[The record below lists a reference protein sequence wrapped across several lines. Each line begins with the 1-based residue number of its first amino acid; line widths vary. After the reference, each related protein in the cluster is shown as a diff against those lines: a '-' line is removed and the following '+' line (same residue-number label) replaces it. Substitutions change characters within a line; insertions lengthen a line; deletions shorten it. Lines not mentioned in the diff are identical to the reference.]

1 MIDKEQ
7 KDWLDSVEWLIADD
21 PKTGYETLKQT
32 YQHYHLMGGEG
43 VFINTHYTNSPMS
56 VSESAPAASIRM
68 NELIRW
74 NAMSMVV
81 RGTKVAAELGGH
93 LASYASSAI
102 LYDVAFEHFFQ
113 AGSGQLQDCI
123 FFQGHSA
130 PGFYARAFLEGR
142 LTDQQLSHFRQEA
155 AGLGL
160 SSYPHPRLM
169 PDFWSFPTVSMG
181 LGPLMAIY
189 QARFDKYLQNRGLM
203 THTDRTVWAFCG
215 DGEMDEPESLGAL
228 GVASREI
235 LNNLIF
241 VVNCNLQRLDGPVRG
256 NGKIIQELERIFLGN
271 GWHVIKVI
279 WNQAWMQ
286 VIENDPTGQLL
297 SILGSLVDG
306 AYQAL
311 AEDPSLIE
319 QIVFHT
325 PQLKQYFQSLSP
337 ELIKDLQ
344 WGGHDYGLVH
354 AAFQKAKAVKDQPV
368 VILAKTVKGY
378 RLGKGIQAANTT
390 HQHKKIDEEGLIN
403 LAQQWNI
410 PLTETQAK
418 EPHFY
423 HPGEQDPAIQYTH
436 QARKNLGGYLPA
448 RQFESKTLPPLE
460 ETVLSPLYAGSER
473 PMSTTMGFVRI
484 LSLLLRQQ
492 SIKNHLVPIVPD
504 ESRTFGMEGLFR
516 QIGIY
521 ASGGQKYEPVDKS
534 LLMYYKES
542 QSGQLLQEG
551 INEAGAMASWIAAA
565 CAYANAG
572 IPLVPFYIYYSMFG
586 FQRVGDLAWA
596 AADARA
602 RGFLIG
608 ATAGR
613 TTLAGEGL
621 QHNDG
626 HSHVLASVI
635 PSCRSYDPAYIYE
648 LAVIVEKGYE
658 DMMVHQQDV
667 FYYITVMNENT
678 DQPAMPEGVKAGIL
692 AGMYPLQKTEGGL
705 RVNLLGS
712 GTILQEVIAAARWL
726 SQYGIGADIFSVTSY
741 TELARSHASDHRK
754 AKLKGERFE
763 GYVASLL
770 GEQLTI
776 AASDYIRQVPE
787 QIRAY
792 VPGYYDVLGTDG
804 YGRSDTR
811 VALREFHEVNWRHIC
826 HSVVYGLFDTQAI
839 NRTQFI
845 EYQQQLGIDA
855 NKPCPVNEG
864 VTA

>member
-7 KDWLDSVEWLIADD
+7 KDWLDSVEWLVAED
-21 PKTGYETLKQT
+21 PKKGYEILRNA
-32 YQHYHLMGGEG
+32 YQHYYLIGGEG
-43 VFINTHYTNSPMS
+43 AFINTYYTNSMLTISEELPK
-56 VSESAPAASIRM
+56 ESARV

-81 RGTKVAAELGGH
+81 RGTKVASELGGH

-113 AGSGQLQDCI
+113 AGSGQYQDCI

-142 LTDQQLSHFRQEA
+142 LSESLLNHFRQEA
-155 AGLGL
+155 AQPGL

-203 THTDRTVWAFCG
+203 THKDRTVWAFCG

-228 GVASREI
+228 GVASREG
-235 LNNLIF
+235 LGNLIF

-271 GWHVIKVI
+271 GWCVIKVI
-279 WNQAWMQ
+279 WNQAWMR

-297 SILGSLVDG
+297 SILGELVDG
-306 AYQAL
+306 DYQAI
-311 AEDPSLIE
+311 AENPDLIE
-319 QIVFHT
+319 KKIFFT
-325 PQLKQYFQSLSP
+325 PQLKQYFNTLSSD
-337 ELIKDLQ
+337 LISSLQ
-344 WGGHDYGLVH
+344 WGGHDYSLVH
-354 AAFQKAKAVKDQPV
+354 AAFKKAKTVKNQPV

-403 LAQQWNI
+403 LAKQWQI
-410 PLTETQAK
+410 PLTDTEAK
-418 EPHFY
+418 VPGFY
-423 HPGEQDPAIQYTH
+423 HPGDQDPAIKYMH
-436 QARKNLGGYLPA
+436 QTRQNLGGYLPS
-448 RQFESKTLPPLE
+448 RQFNSQSLAPLSGQ
-460 ETVLSPLYAGSER
+460 VLAPLYAGSDR
-473 PMSTTMGFVRI
+473 PMSTTMGFVRV
-484 LSLLLRQQ
+484 LSLLLREQ
-492 SIKNHLVPIVPD
+492 SIKDHLVPIVPD

-521 ASGGQKYEPVDKS
+521 APEGQKYEPVDQS

-572 IPLVPFYIYYSMFG
+572 IPLIPFYIYYSMFG

-626 HSHVLASVI
+626 HSHVLSSVI

-658 DMMVHQQDV
+658 DMMVNQQDL

-678 DQPAMPEGVKAGIL
+678 AQPAMPEGVKEGII
-692 AGMYPLQKTEGGL
+692 AGMYLLQKTDGKL

-712 GTILQEVIAAARWL
+712 GTILQEVIAAANWL
-726 SQYGIGADIFSVTSY
+726 SGHNIGADIFSVTSY
-741 TELARSHASDHRK
+741 TELARSHASMHRK

-770 GEQLTI
+770 GNQLTI
-776 AASDYIRQVPE
+776 AASDYMRQVPE

-811 VALREFHEVNWRHIC
+811 IALREFHEVNWRHIA
-826 HSVVYGLFDTQAI
+826 HSVVYGLFDTQMI
-839 NRTQFI
+839 KRDQFI
-845 EYQQQLGIDA
+845 EYQKKLGIDL